1 MRGQMMAAETT
12 IQITTEGALRALP
25 GIEPVPVRLWE
36 TSPDGKRR
44 PGAAQ
49 ATDDAGIPLWD
60 LRVYAQTVQ
69 YDRVEPSFV
78 TLRIASA
85 TAPTVEELALLPML
99 IGGAA

>member
-1 MRGQMMAAETT
+1 MAHEIT
-12 IQITTEGALRALP
+12 IQVQRDGALRALP

-44 PGAAQ
+44 PSAVQ
-49 ATDDAGIPLWD
+49 ATDDAGLPLWD

-85 TAPTVEELALLPML
+85 TPPDTDELVMLPLL
-99 IGGAA
+99 IGGGA

>member
-1 MRGQMMAAETT
+1 MAHETT
-12 IQITTEGALRALP
+12 IQITTEGALRTLP

-44 PGAAQ
+44 PSAVQ

-60 LRVYAQTVQ
+60 LRVYAQTVAF
-69 YDRVEPSFV
+69 DRVEPSFV

-85 TAPTVEELALLPML
+85 TPPDTDDLAMLPLL

>member
-1 MRGQMMAAETT
+1 MANEMT
-12 IQITTEGALRALP
+12 IQVQEDGALRALP

-44 PGAAQ
+44 PSAVQ

-60 LRVYAQTVQ
+60 LRVYAQITVF
-69 YDRVEPSFV
+69 DRVEPSFV

-85 TAPTVEELALLPML
+85 TPPDTDELGMLPLL

>member
-1 MRGQMMAAETT
+1 MANEMT
-12 IQITTEGALRALP
+12 IQVQEDGALRALP
-25 GIEPVPVRLWE
+25 GIEPVLVRLWE

-44 PGAAQ
+44 PSAVQ

-85 TAPTVEELALLPML
+85 TPPDTDELGMLPLL

>member
-1 MRGQMMAAETT
+1 MAQEVT
-12 IQITTEGALRALP
+12 IQVQEAGALRALP
-25 GIEPVPVRLWE
+25 GIEPAPVRLWE

-44 PGAAQ
+44 PSAVQ
-49 ATDDAGIPLWD
+49 ATDDAGLPLWD

-78 TLRIASA
+78 TLRIASV
-85 TAPTVEELALLPML
+85 TVPTVEELALLPML

>member
-1 MRGQMMAAETT
+1 MANEMT
-12 IQITTEGALRALP
+12 IQVQEDGALRALP

-44 PGAAQ
+44 PSAVQ
-49 ATDDAGIPLWD
+49 ATDDAGIPLWA
-60 LRVYAQTVQ
+60 LRVYAQITVF
-69 YDRVEPSFV
+69 DRVEPTFV

-85 TAPTVEELALLPML
+85 TAPTVEDLCMLPML